1 MIRIVRLSF
10 ETEHI
15 ENFKS
20 LFEERKLKIRQF
32 EGCSSLDLW
41 QDKSQPGVFYTYSI
55 WQQEHDL
62 EAYRQSALFQDT
74 WSQVK
79 RWFKEP
85 PQAFSAD
92 KLLSI

>member
-10 ETEHI
+10 EEQYI
-15 ENFKS
+15 EKFTL
-20 LFEERKLKIRQF
+20 LFEERKLLIRQF
-32 EGCSSLDLW
+32 EGCCSLALW
-41 QDKSQPGVFYTYSI
+41 EDKSEAGVFYTYSI
-55 WQQEHDL
+55 WQHENDL

-79 RWFKEP
+79 QWFNKP

-92 KLLSI
+92 QILSL